1 MRERLRLLRL
11 VSLRAARQRRL
22 RVARAQEDRLLL
34 RAVNRAHRELSVCLG
49 LLGMLSAGEYGALRR
64 RQQVAVNDAAVA
76 GASVRVFVET
86 FMQS

>member
-11 VSLRAARQRRL
+11 ASLRVARQRRL
-22 RVARAQEDRLLL
+22 RAARAQEDRLLL
-34 RAVNRAHRELSVCLG
+34 RAVNRAHRELSVCIG
-49 LLGMLSAGEYGALRR
+49 LLEMLSAAEYGALRR